1 MDRFTRRTLV
11 KGGAALGGVAAL
23 GASGLGEWAKAWA
36 QASPFKPEAN
46 ATLNIMRWRRFVE
59 AEDAAFNRIVAAFTQ
74 ATGVKVNVTSESFDD
89 MQPKAS
95 VAANTG
101 TGPDMFWSLYSTPH
115 LFPNRCLEVTD
126 VADYLGKKYGGWVP
140 VAEAYGKLGNKW
152 IAIPA
157 AINGGYIN
165 YRISAV
171 KAAGFDKVPAD
182 TAGFLELCKALKA
195 KNTPAGFPL
204 GRASGDGNSYAY
216 WLLWSHNAAQVDE
229 NSKVIIRSPETEAA
243 LNYAKALYDTFI
255 QGTAA
260 WNDASNNRLFLSG
273 ELALTANG
281 ISIYAAANASND
293 PKQKEIAADMDHAYW
308 PIGPAGKPTE
318 IQLCFPMIAMTYT
331 KVPNACKAF
340 MAYMLEAEQFNPWL
354 EAAAG
359 YLTHTLNAFDNNPV
373 WTKDPKNTVFRDASK
388 RTLVAGHRGK
398 LDEKAATAMADFI
411 VVDMFANFCTGR
423 ETAAGAMQ
431 LAERQLQRIYR

>member
-1 MDRFTRRTLV
+1 MTRLTRRSLV
-11 KGGAALGGVAAL
+11 KGGAALGGAAAL
-23 GASGLGEWAKAWA
+23 TGSGLTDWAAAWA
-36 QASPFKPEAN
+36 QQAQWKPEAG
-46 ATLNIMRWRRFVE
+46 ATLNLMRWRRFVP
-59 AEDAAFNRIVAAFTQ
+59 AEDEQFNRIVAAFSR
-74 ATGVKVNVTSESFDD
+74 ATGVPVAVTSESFDD

-101 TGPDMFWSLYSTPH
+101 TGPDIFWSLYSTPH
-115 LFPNRCLEVTD
+115 LFPQRCLDVSD

-152 IAIPA
+152 IGIPA
-157 AINGGYIN
+157 AINGGYLN
-165 YRISAV
+165 YRKSMI
-171 KAAGFDKVPAD
+171 KAAGFDKVPD
-182 TAGFLELCKALKA
+182 TTAGLLELCKALKA

-204 GRASGDGNSYAY
+204 GRASGDGNAYAY
-216 WLLWSHNAAQVDE
+216 WLLWSHNGAQVDE

-243 LNYAKALYDTFI
+243 LNYSKALYDTFI

-260 WNDASNNRLFLSG
+260 WNDASNNRIFLSG

-293 PKQKEIAADMDHAYW
+293 AKQKEIAADMDHAYW

-318 IQLCFPMIAMTYT
+318 IQLCFPMMAMTYT
-331 KVPNACKAF
+331 KFPNACKAF
-340 MAYMLEAEQFNPWL
+340 MAFLLEAEQFNPWL

-388 RTLVAGHRGK
+388 RSLVAGHRGK

>member
-1 MDRFTRRTLV
+1 MTNFNPRSLI
-11 KGGAALGGVAAL
+11 KGGAALGAL
-23 GASGLGEWAKAWA
+23 TASGLGEWAKAWA
-36 QASPFKPEAN
+36 QAAPWKPEPGAS
-46 ATLNIMRWRRFVE
+46 LNVMRWRRFVV
-59 AEDAAFNRIVAAFTQ
+59 AEDEAFNKLVAAFTQ
-74 ATGVKVNVTSESFDD
+74 ATGVRVSMTSESFDD

-101 TGPDMFWSLYSTPH
+101 TGPDVFWGLYSTPH
-115 LFPNRCLEVTD
+115 LFPQRCVDVSD
-126 VADYLGKKYGGWVP
+126 VADYLGKKYGGWVS

-152 IAIPA
+152 IAIPV

-165 YRISAV
+165 YRISHI
-171 KAAGFDKVPAD
+171 KAAGFNEVPQT

-195 KNTPAGFPL
+195 RNTLAGFPL
-204 GRASGDGNSYAY
+204 GRASGDGNAYAY

-229 NSKVIIRSPETEAA
+229 NSKVIIRSAETEAA

-255 QGTAA
+255 QGTVA

-273 ELALTANG
+273 ELSLTANG
-281 ISIYAAANASND
+281 ISIYAAANASNYA
-293 PKQKEIAADMDHAYW
+293 KQKENAADMDHAFW

-318 IQLCFPMIAMTYT
+318 IQLCFPMFAMTYT
-331 KVPNACKAF
+331 KFPNASKAF
-340 MAYMLEAEQFNPWL
+340 MAFLLEAENFNPWL

-359 YLTHTLNAFDNNPV
+359 YLTHTLNAFDNNPI
-373 WTKDPKNTVFRDASK
+373 WTKDPKNAVFRDAAK
-388 RTLVAGHRGK
+388 RSLVAGHRGK
-398 LDEKAATAMADFI
+398 LDERAATAMADFI
-411 VVDMFANFCTGR
+411 VIDMFANYCTGR

>member
-1 MDRFTRRTLV
+1 MTKLTRRSAL
-11 KGGAALGGVAAL
+11 KGGAGLL
-23 GASGLGEWAKAWA
+23 GAGALAGSGLTDFAKAWA
-36 QASPFKPEAN
+36 QTAPWRPEAG
-46 ATLNIMRWRRFVE
+46 ATLNLMRWRRFVV
-59 AEDAAFNRIVAAFTQ
+59 AEDEAFNRIVAAFTA
-74 ATGVKVNVTSESFDD
+74 ATGVRINVTSESFDD

-101 TGPDMFWSLYSTPH
+101 TGPDMFWALYSTPH
-115 LFPNRCLEVTD
+115 LFPQRCLEVSD

-140 VAEAYGKLGNKW
+140 VAEAYGKLGDRW

-165 YRISAV
+165 YRISLI
-171 KAAGFDKVPAD
+171 KAAGFNEVPTT

-195 KNTPAGFPL
+195 RNTPAGFPL
-204 GRASGDGNSYAY
+204 GRATGDGNAYAY

-229 NSKVIIRSPETEAA
+229 ASKVIIRSAETEAA
-243 LNYAKALYDTFI
+243 LNYAKALYDTYV
-255 QGTAA
+255 QGTVA

-273 ELALTANG
+273 ELSLTANG
-281 ISIYAAANASND
+281 ISIYAAANASTD

-308 PIGPAGKPTE
+308 PIGPAGRPTE
-318 IQLCFPMIAMTYT
+318 IQLCFPMVTMAYT
-331 KVPNACKAF
+331 KFPNACKAF
-340 MAYMLEAEQFNPWL
+340 TAFMLEAEQFNPWL
-354 EAAAG
+354 DAAAG

-373 WTKDPKNTVFRDASK
+373 WTKDPKNRVFRDAAK
-388 RTLVAGHRGK
+388 RSLVAGHRGK

>member
-1 MDRFTRRTLV
+1 MTTLDRRQLLA
-11 KGGAALGGVAAL
+11 GGAAAGLVAS
-23 GASGLGEWAKAWA
+23 SGFTDWAKAWA
-36 QASPFKPEAN
+36 QASPFKPEQGA
-46 ATLNIMRWRRFVE
+46 ALNLMRWRRFVV
-59 AEDAAFNRIVAAFTQ
+59 AEDEAFMRMVAAFTQ
-74 ATGVKVNVTSESFDD
+74 ATGVRVSVTSESFDD

-101 TGPDMFWSLYSTPH
+101 TGPDMFWALYSTPH
-115 LFPNRCLEVTD
+115 LFPQRCLKVDD
-126 VADYLGKKYGGWVP
+126 VADYLGKKYGGWAP
-140 VAEAYGKLGNKW
+140 VAEAYGKLGNDW

-157 AINGGYIN
+157 AINGSCIN
-165 YRISAV
+165 YRISHM
-171 KAAGFDKVPAD
+171 KAAGFSEMPTT

-195 KNTPAGFPL
+195 RNTPAGFPL
-204 GRASGDGNSYAY
+204 GRATGDGNAYAY
-216 WLLWSHNAAQVDE
+216 WLLWSHGAAQVDE
-229 NSKVIIRSPETEAA
+229 SSKVTIRSPETEAA
-243 LNYAKALYDTFI
+243 LNYSKALYDTFI

-273 ELALTANG
+273 DLSLSANG

-293 PKQKEIAADMDHAYW
+293 AKQKEIAADMDHAYW
-308 PIGPAGKPTE
+308 PIGPVGRPTE
-318 IQLCFPMIAMTYT
+318 IQLCFPIFAMTYT
-331 KVPNACKAF
+331 RFPNACKAF
-340 MAYMLEAEQFNPWL
+340 MAFMLEAEQFNPWL

-373 WTKDPKNTVFRDASK
+373 WTKDPKNRPFRDAAK
-388 RTLVAGHRGK
+388 RSLVAGYKGK

-411 VVDMFANFCTGR
+411 VVDMFASFCTGR

>member
-1 MDRFTRRTLV
+1 MKGISRRSAL
-11 KGGAALGGVAAL
+11 KGITGAAAL
-23 GASGLGEWAKAWA
+23 SASGLTNWAQAWA
-36 QASPFKPEAN
+36 QASPFRPEQG
-46 ATLNIMRWRRFVE
+46 ATLNMMRWRRFVV
-59 AEDAAFNRIVAAFTQ
+59 AEDEAFNRIIAAFTQ
-74 ATGVKVNVTSESFDD
+74 ATGVRVNVTSESFDD

-101 TGPDMFWSLYSTPH
+101 TGPDLFWGLYSTPH
-115 LFPNRCLEVTD
+115 LFPQRCLNVTD
-126 VADYLGKKYGGWVP
+126 VATYLGGKYGGWVP
-140 VAEAYGKLGNKW
+140 VAEAYGKLGNNW
-152 IAIPA
+152 IAIPT

-165 YRISAV
+165 YRTSHV
-171 KAAGFDKVPAD
+171 KAAGFNEVPTT
-182 TAGFLELCKALKA
+182 TAAFLELCKAMKA
-195 KNTPAGFPL
+195 RNTPVGFPL
-204 GRASGDGNSYAY
+204 GRASGDGNAYAY

-229 NSKVIIRSPETEAA
+229 NSRVTIRSAETEAA
-243 LNYAKALYDTFI
+243 LNYSKQLYDTFI

-273 ELALTANG
+273 ELSLTANG

-293 PKQKEIAADMDHAYW
+293 AKQKEIAADMDHAYW

-318 IQLCFPMIAMTYT
+318 IQLCFPMFGMTYSRF
-331 KVPNACKAF
+331 PNAIKAL
-340 MAYMLEAEQFNPWL
+340 MAFISEAENFNPWL

-373 WTKDPKNTVFRDASK
+373 WTKDPKNKVFRDAAK
-388 RTLVAGHRGK
+388 RSLVAGHKGK

-411 VVDMFANFCTGR
+411 VVDMFASFCTGR
-423 ETAAGAMQ
+423 ESAAGAMQ

>member
-1 MDRFTRRTLV
+1 MMDISRRSAL
-11 KGGAALGGVAAL
+11 KGIAGVAGASAL
-23 GASGLGEWAKAWA
+23 TASGLADWAKAWA
-36 QASPFKPEAN
+36 QASPFKPEQG
-46 ATLNIMRWRRFVE
+46 ATLNMMRWRRFVV
-59 AEDAAFNRIVAAFTQ
+59 AEDEAFMRLVAAFTQ
-74 ATGVKVNVTSESFDD
+74 ATGIRVNVTSESFDD

-101 TGPDMFWSLYSTPH
+101 TGPDMFWALYSTPH
-115 LFPNRCLEVTD
+115 LFPQRCLDVSD

-165 YRISAV
+165 YRISHI
-171 KAAGFDKVPAD
+171 KAAGFDKIPD
-182 TAGFLELCKALKA
+182 TTAGFLELCKALKA

-204 GRASGDGNSYAY
+204 GRASGDGNAYCY
-216 WLLWSHNAAQVDE
+216 WLLWSHGGAQVDE
-229 NSKVIIRSPETEAA
+229 NSKVTIRSAETEAA
-243 LNYAKALYDTFI
+243 LNYAKQLYDTYI

-273 ELALTANG
+273 ELSLTANG
-281 ISIYAAANASND
+281 ISIYAAANASQD

-308 PIGPAGKPTE
+308 PIGPVGRPSE
-318 IQLCFPMIAMTYT
+318 IQLCFPMFGMTYT
-331 KVPNACKAF
+331 KFPNACKAF
-340 MAYMLEAEQFNPWL
+340 MAFMLEAENFNPWL

-359 YLTHTLNAFDNNPV
+359 YLTHTLSAFDNNPV
-373 WTKDPKNTVFRDASK
+373 WTKDPKNRVFRDAAK
-388 RTLVAGHRGK
+388 RSLVAGYKGK

-423 ETAAGAMQ
+423 ESAAGAMA

>member
-1 MDRFTRRTLV
+1 MMNPTRRSAL
-11 KGGAALGGVAAL
+11 KGMAAAAALTGPAL
-23 GASGLGEWAKAWA
+23 TKWAEAWA
-36 QASPFKPEAN
+36 QASPFRPEAG
-46 ATLNIMRWRRFVE
+46 ATLNMMRWRRFVV
-59 AEDAAFNRIVAAFTQ
+59 AEDEAFNRIVAAFTQ
-74 ATGVKVNVTSESFDD
+74 ATGVRVNVTSESFDD

-101 TGPDMFWSLYSTPH
+101 TGPDLFWALYSTPH
-115 LFPNRCLEVTD
+115 LFPQRCLDVTD
-126 VADYLGKKYGGWVP
+126 VANYLGGKYGGWVP
-140 VAEAYGKLGNKW
+140 VAEAYGKLGAKW
-152 IAIPA
+152 IAVPT

-165 YRISAV
+165 YRTSQV
-171 KAAGFDKVPAD
+171 KAAGFDKVPD
-182 TAGFLELCKALKA
+182 TTAGFLELCKALKA

-229 NSKVIIRSPETEAA
+229 NSKVTIRSPETEAA
-243 LNYAKALYDTFI
+243 LNYSKQLYDTFI

-293 PKQKEIAADMDHAYW
+293 AKQKEIAADMDHAYW
-308 PIGPAGKPTE
+308 PIGPAGRPTE
-318 IQLCFPMIAMTYT
+318 IQLCFPMFGMAYT
-331 KVPNACKAF
+331 KFPNAVKALIAF
-340 MAYMLEAEQFNPWL
+340 ISEAENFNPWL

-359 YLTHTLNAFDNNPV
+359 YLTHTLNAFDSNPV
-373 WTKDPKNTVFRDASK
+373 WTKDPKNVVFRDAAK
-388 RTLVAGHRGK
+388 RSLVAGHKGK

-411 VVDMFANFCTGR
+411 VVDMFASFCTGR
-423 ETAAGAMQ
+423 ESAAGAMQ